1 MAKASKKSHKHKRN
15 KKRKITIL
23 HPAKVEQPLILPFAL
38 LLANKFL
45 KLIGFVEFI
54 DGSVEWD
61 ESHWKVSP
69 GNLAKAVILATFMQ
83 VRAPLYRIKRAFAG
97 YDTEALFGKGVMP
110 EHLNDYSIA
119 RALDRISEAKP
130 EGLFSSI
137 CLSMYSVFHI
147 AFNRLHSDTTT
158 LSFYGQYMCDDA
170 PEGALNITKGYNKD
184 HLPHCKQAVVGK
196 IVNEHGIAVASST
209 MDGNTSDIE
218 WNQKALAL
226 TKQIFGDC
234 LNEVTYIADSKLINL
249 PTFKQLT
256 DPDNRIRFISRCPAN
271 FYGKV
276 AGRLIE
282 KAYKFDQWTDIGQI
296 GSGKNAC
303 TYEMQEFM
311 EAVENCDTRFIVVRS
326 SAGKDRFEHKLEKQ
340 RMELKKD
347 ILTLS
352 GKVFVCEADA
362 REEWARFEKAHKKS
376 LFLFDVCFK
385 EEKTE
390 KRPRGNPG
398 KNPKPPVIVTSWRV
412 TVHIQGENATA
423 VEKLKHEEE
432 CFVMITSIH
441 ETEFDGKEILR
452 QYKEQT
458 VVEAQ
463 FRLLKEP
470 ALAASIFL
478 KTPER
483 INALVMLMN
492 ISLLIR
498 AIVQYKIRKSI
509 NESEEEL
516 PRIGWNNKKL
526 ENPTIKYVLEALE
539 KAYFVKEQEDTY
551 SYGFYSE
558 HQQLTVTTV
567 LELLDIDIEE
577 FLE

>member
-119 RALDRISEAKP
+119 RAL
-130 EGLFSSI
+130 
-137 CLSMYSVFHI
+137 
-147 AFNRLHSDTTT
+147 
-158 LSFYGQYMCDDA
+158 
-170 PEGALNITKGYNKD
+170 
-184 HLPHCKQAVVGK
+184 
-196 IVNEHGIAVASST
+196 
-209 MDGNTSDIE
+209 
-218 WNQKALAL
+218 
-226 TKQIFGDC
+226 
-234 LNEVTYIADSKLINL
+234 
-249 PTFKQLT
+249 
-256 DPDNRIRFISRCPAN
+256 
-271 FYGKV
+271 
-276 AGRLIE
+276 
-282 KAYKFDQWTDIGQI
+282 
-296 GSGKNAC
+296 
-303 TYEMQEFM
+303 
-311 EAVENCDTRFIVVRS
+311 
-326 SAGKDRFEHKLEKQ
+326 
-340 RMELKKD
+340 
-347 ILTLS
+347 
-352 GKVFVCEADA
+352 
-362 REEWARFEKAHKKS
+362 
-376 LFLFDVCFK
+376 
-385 EEKTE
+385 
-390 KRPRGNPG
+390 
-398 KNPKPPVIVTSWRV
+398 
-412 TVHIQGENATA
+412 
-423 VEKLKHEEE
+423 
-432 CFVMITSIH
+432 
-441 ETEFDGKEILR
+441 
-452 QYKEQT
+452 
-458 VVEAQ
+458 
-463 FRLLKEP
+463 
-470 ALAASIFL
+470 
-478 KTPER
+478 ER